1 MRPQLWLYAYFSLMA
16 FCHTSQSLQDFG
28 GGRIGLGLSQDDFDK
43 LCSGEEEA
51 SLEVGLKSWIKAGR
65 WSGEVC
71 VHMPQNDKF

>member
-1 MRPQLWLYAYFSLMA
+1 MALCLFFSHGFLS
-16 FCHTSQSLQDFG
+16 HILESLQDFG

-71 VHMPQNDKF
+71 VHATCNRS